1 MTCFIVID
9 ALLWWSG
16 TEPTISLRYACTQ
29 KKKKIP
35 VVGAF
40 KVGSLFFLTEM
51 VNEYL
56 LRMVHGEKNDNS
68 YSFQNLKLL
77 I

>member
-1 MTCFIVID
+1 MPVH
-9 ALLWWSG
+9 
-16 TEPTISLRYACTQ
+16 RR
-29 KKKKIP
+29 KKKIP

-77 I
+77 IKNYIYTTLFEKE